1 MYDMKNLT
9 KMKRLGE
16 LAPEAFKAFAAFD
29 AAAFAGG
36 VIPLKYKEL
45 MAVAVA
51 LTTQCPYCIEIHSK
65 KARQAGATE
74 QELAE
79 TTLVAA
85 ALRAGGAVTHGTHTL
100 E

>member
-1 MYDMKNLT
+1 VYDITRLPTLT
-9 KMKRLGE
+9 RLGE
-16 LAPEAFKAFAAFD
+16 LAPESYRAFVAFD

-45 MAVAVA
+45 MTVAVA
-51 LTTQCPYCIEIHSK
+51 LTTHCPYCIDLHAK
-65 KARQAGATE
+65 KARKAGATE

-79 TTLVAA
+79 ATLVAA
-85 ALRAGGAVTHGTHTL
+85 ALRAGGAMKHGTHAL